1 MCIRDSNT
9 VVADGDVLALAMD
22 AARQL
27 AAKPPAALRQTKQLM
42 KQHTTA
48 MLRTAITDEAEL
60 FRARLASPEA
70 AEAFTA
76 FMERRKPDF
85 SKFV

>member
-1 MCIRDSNT
+1 MQTLYSIDSMS
-9 VVADGDVLALAMD
+9 GDLKPGE
-22 AARQL
+22 AAVMLTKKIEQSRPAHARRGVRL
-27 AAKPPAALRQTKQLM
+27 AAGEHLGEVPNHQGVVGGCP
-42 KQHTTA
+42 
-48 MLRTAITDEAEL
+48 
-60 FRARLASPEA
+60 PEA